1 MAEITVKTIS
11 AKDDLKKLLLGQ
23 EYDQQQ
29 PVKNI
34 LKARTSNVHIE
45 KYEVVEDVF
54 LKLTG
59 KATEHKDIMNSFWTT
74 YKIML
79 QLVYPNFF
87 RPAEVIGENQESYLE
102 KPSEQNLLAV
112 NSKYPPHDSGAS
124 AVISDRYLTYFDQV
138 FPDYLPNP
146 VPKKYTWNEFLLD
159 NFTKFERVHQDPQLK
174 RFAELTHS
182 IGNITVVPI
191 GFNSG
196 RSLSFKDYWD
206 YSLEQLSIFLASFH
220 SWESYVHTYEMQ
232 PFLNE
237 QYQPVALWKNHLK
250 KDSFILPQNIEE
262 INEYLVQVN
271 QRIEKRGQRIVNR
284 L

>member
-1 MAEITVKTIS
+1 MI
-11 AKDDLKKLLLGQ
+11 
-23 EYDQQQ
+23 
-29 PVKNI
+29 P
-34 LKARTSNVHIE
+34 
-45 KYEVVEDVF
+45 
-54 LKLTG
+54 
-59 KATEHKDIMNSFWTT
+59 
-74 YKIML
+74 
-79 QLVYPNFF
+79 
-87 RPAEVIGENQESYLE
+87 
-102 KPSEQNLLAV
+102 
-112 NSKYPPHDSGAS
+112 
-124 AVISDRYLTYFDQV
+124 DRYLTYFDQV

-159 NFTKFERVHQDPQLK
+159 NFTKFERVHQDSQLK

-182 IGNITVVPI
+182 IGNITVVPL

-220 SWESYVHTYEMQ
+220 SWESYVLHTYEMQ

>member
-1 MAEITVKTIS
+1 IR
-11 AKDDLKKLLLGQ
+11 D
-23 EYDQQQ
+23 
-29 PVKNI
+29 
-34 LKARTSNVHIE
+34 
-45 KYEVVEDVF
+45 
-54 LKLTG
+54 
-59 KATEHKDIMNSFWTT
+59 
-74 YKIML
+74 
-79 QLVYPNFF
+79 
-87 RPAEVIGENQESYLE
+87 
-102 KPSEQNLLAV
+102 
-112 NSKYPPHDSGAS
+112 
-124 AVISDRYLTYFDQV
+124 
-138 FPDYLPNP
+138 
-146 VPKKYTWNEFLLD
+146 
-159 NFTKFERVHQDPQLK
+159 
-174 RFAELTHS
+174 
-182 IGNITVVPI
+182 
-191 GFNSG
+191 SG